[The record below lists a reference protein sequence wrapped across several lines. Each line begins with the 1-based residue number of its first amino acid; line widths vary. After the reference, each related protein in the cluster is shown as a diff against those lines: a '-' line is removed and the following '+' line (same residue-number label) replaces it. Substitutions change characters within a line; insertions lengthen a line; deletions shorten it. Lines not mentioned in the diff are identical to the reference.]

1 MIAPQQTRSALDA
14 LYDLILTRL
23 FTIESKG
30 ELPATLEQLCCAART
45 QDDALP
51 LALLPVWS
59 YAAVGG
65 HDWQQAV
72 GVAAAW
78 RALHL
83 AGKLLNDAADG
94 RPSALLPDE
103 PVTSLLNAGVSL
115 VFLAQAILVVESP
128 EPGETSPGC
137 IPPDVALVLQAEFAH
152 AGLRAAAGQHTR
164 LKSGAKWSLADYQA
178 AVARRSG
185 GPFALATRAGALLMQ
200 GELAGA
206 GERRGVWPAQVQAL
220 TDYGHHLGSMLQ
232 LADDFN
238 GIWRPRGRSDLAS
251 GKRTWPLLYAE
262 ALAARRADQRARLV
276 ALVRRAP
283 DDPAAEEAARSLLVR
298 LDVPLAMILAAEEKR
313 RLAEAAL
320 ERLADSEA
328 RQALVGLVRR
338 IALAPQEM
346 QP

>member
-1 MIAPQQTRSALDA
+1 VIAPQQTRSALDA
-14 LYDLILTRL
+14 LYDLILTHL
-23 FTIESKG
+23 FAIESKG
-30 ELPATLEQLCCAART
+30 ELRATLEQLCRTARI

-65 HDWQQAV
+65 RDWQQV
-72 GVAAAW
+72 TRIAAAW

-83 AGKLLNDAADG
+83 AGKLLNDAAGG
-94 RPSALLPDE
+94 RLSALLPGE

-115 VFLAQAILVVESP
+115 VFLAQVILVAESP
-128 EPGETSPGC
+128 QPGEASPGR
-137 IPPDVALVLQAEFAH
+137 IPPDVALMLQVEFAH
-152 AGLRAAAGQHTR
+152 AGLQAAAGQHTR
-164 LKSGAKWSLADYQA
+164 LKRGAEWSWADYQA
-178 AVARRSG
+178 VVARRSG

-200 GELAGA
+200 GEPVDEG
-206 GERRGVWPAQVQAL
+206 GRPGVSPAHVRAL
-220 TDYGHHLGSMLQ
+220 TDYGHHLGSILQ

-262 ALAARRADQRARLV
+262 TLADADQRARLA

-283 DDPAAEEAARSLLVR
+283 DDPAAEEAARLLLVR
-298 LDVPLAMILAAEEKR
+298 LDVPLAMVLAAEKQY

-320 ERLADSEA
+320 EPLADSEA
-328 RQALVGLVRR
+328 RQALVGLARR
-338 IALAPQEM
+338 VTLAPQEM
-346 QP
+346 QS